1 MDHLLHS
8 TNNVLKVCQNKS
20 TVEMLVRYARE
31 AGVGTLANYIEKIT
45 RKLALQLVV
54 EGEGT
59 KLNEKSSRKS
69 DSWNLTEDNI
79 AEYLGKPIFTND
91 RM

>member
-1 MDHLLHS
+1 MF
-8 TNNVLKVCQNKS
+8 
-20 TVEMLVRYARE
+20 VRWYARE
-31 AGVGTLANYIEKIT
+31 AGVRTLANYIDKIT

-59 KLNEKSSRKS
+59 ELNEKSFRKS

-79 AEYLGKPIFTND
+79 AEYVGKPVFTND
-91 RM
+91 RMYEKDPLLCIIVFTVRMN